1 MRKINENSV
10 GFVETQFYSCCGSPN
25 ELVLSSGEKLGP
37 ITIAYETYGTLN
49 SDKSNAVLIFHALT
63 GDAHAAGFHKGD
75 KKPGWWDNMI
85 GPNKAFDTEK
95 YFVICSNVIG
105 SCRGSTGPSSINPK
119 TQKPFGLSF
128 PIVTINDMV
137 AAQKKLIDH
146 LGIKKLLSIAGGSMG
161 GMQAL
166 SWSVLFP
173 ESISS
178 AVIIATNTIHTPQ
191 QIAFHEVARQA
202 IKADPDWQNGDY
214 YGRSIPAR
222 GLAVARM
229 MGHITYMS
237 DKSMQEKFGRK
248 LQNKEKLGYDFSSD
262 FEIENYLKYR
272 GDSFVQRFDA
282 NSWLYLSKALDYF
295 DLSEGEKLSD
305 VFSGSL
311 LKFLVISFTSDW
323 LYPSYQTK
331 KIVKALKVN
340 EIDVSNIEID
350 ASYGHDSFL
359 VETEDQSRLIEHFL
373 KRVTK
378 EQ

>member
-1 MRKINENSV
+1 MRSFNENSV
-10 GFVETQFYSCCGSPN
+10 GFVETQFYSCCEPPN
-25 ELVLSSGEKLGP
+25 ELILSSGEKLES
-37 ITIAYETYGTLN
+37 ITIAYETYGTL
-49 SDKSNAVLIFHALT
+49 SEDKNNAILIFHALT

-85 GPNKAFDTEK
+85 GPNKAFNTEK
-95 YFVICSNVIG
+95 YFIICSNVIG
-105 SCRGSTGPSSINPK
+105 SCQGSTGPSSIDAK
-119 TQKPFGLSF
+119 TGKPYGLSF

-137 AAQKKLIDH
+137 IAQKHLIDH
-146 LGIKKLLSIAGGSMG
+146 LGISKLMSIAGGSMG

-173 ESISS
+173 ESIAS
-178 AVIIATNTIHTPQ
+178 AIIIATNTIHTPQ

-214 YGRSIPAR
+214 YGKSIPAR

-237 DKSMQEKFGRK
+237 DKSMQEKFGRR
-248 LQNKEKLGYDFSSD
+248 LQDKEKLGYDFSSD
-262 FEIENYLKYR
+262 FEIENYLKHR

-295 DLSEGEKLSD
+295 DLSEGKKLSD
-305 VFSGSL
+305 VFSKSL
-311 LKFLVISFTSDW
+311 LKFLVVSFTSDW
-323 LYPSYQTK
+323 LYPPYQTK
-331 KIVKALKVN
+331 QIVKALKVN

-373 KRVTK
+373 KRVAK

>member
-1 MRKINENSV
+1 
-10 GFVETQFYSCCGSPN
+10 
-25 ELVLSSGEKLGP
+25 
-37 ITIAYETYGTLN
+37 
-49 SDKSNAVLIFHALT
+49 
-63 GDAHAAGFHKGD
+63 
-75 KKPGWWDNMI
+75 
-85 GPNKAFDTEK
+85 
-95 YFVICSNVIG
+95 
-105 SCRGSTGPSSINPK
+105 
-119 TQKPFGLSF
+119 
-128 PIVTINDMV
+128 
-137 AAQKKLIDH
+137 
-146 LGIKKLLSIAGGSMG
+146 MG

-173 ESISS
+173 EYLDS
-178 AVIIATNTIHTPQ
+178 AIIIATNTIHTPQ

-214 YGRSIPAR
+214 YGKSIPAR

-237 DKSMQEKFGRK
+237 DKSMQEKFGRR

-262 FEIENYLKYR
+262 FEIENYLKHR

-295 DLSEGEKLSD
+295 DLSEGKKLSD
-305 VFSGSL
+305 VFSKSL

-323 LYPSYQTK
+323 LYPPYQTK
-331 KIVKALKVN
+331 QIVKALKVN